1 MANLL
6 GQNIGTNYK
15 GILNLN
21 TLNGNLTT
29 TLEAITDGDGN
40 ASPLNLGTTSIR
52 FGGATGLF
60 WDNANNFL
68 GLGTS
73 SPSRTLTVSGNGARI
88 RDLNVGVTTQTSIGN
103 TNNIIANW
111 ATLGVG
117 IANGTALTASAM
129 LHVRGDGTNPI
140 ALFENGAGTSQFNI
154 QQSGVI
160 NFANQLQGPLLR
172 ASTNLACSAFTNQS
186 YNGTIWLTVNDTLST
201 LAFTTTT
208 INLSAGSTS
217 PRMYSYAYTINNSG
231 AQTGTAT
238 GIFLNATET
247 ALNGMSHNLMD
258 LQRGGVSQF
267 LVDRIGIVTAQA
279 FIGTSY
285 IRGRLLSTSGIQLLE
300 DTAGGTFNRL
310 QFGGTTNAFP
320 AIKRNGAQIDFRL
333 ADDSGYANI
342 NTGVIFGYTAG
353 GSPMVRFKLG
363 EISGGQGISTR
374 DGQFSIGF
382 TDANQN
388 AGVRFLAT
396 GSGVSYI
403 DGWSEGT
410 TKATNY
416 RVVFG
421 SRINNTGTSI
431 TGSTTA
437 ENGTPFVFGFD
448 VHDASAI
455 VQINSTTRGFLPPRM
470 TTTQKN
476 AITTPATGLV
486 LYDSTLNKLCV
497 YTGSAWETITSV

>member
-140 ALFENGAGTSQFNI
+140 ARFEDSAGTSSISINSAGNQITGTGTLGSATLSWVNSDRILFTSGIGGASATSFLFQNSSNFTATNGVPTLVQLSSTFSSASVGTSTPRVLNI
-154 QQSGVI
+154 EYTANYTNTQSG
-160 NFANQLQGPLLR
+160 
-172 ASTNLACSAFTNQS
+172 
-186 YNGTIWLTVNDTLST
+186 TL
-201 LAFTTTT
+201 
-208 INLSAGSTS
+208 
-217 PRMYSYAYTINNSG
+217 
-231 AQTGTAT
+231 T
-238 GIFLNATET
+238 GIRLNATET
-247 ALNGMSHNLMD
+247 ALNGMGHNLMD
-258 LQRGGVSQF
+258 LQVGGATRFRVNNVGNIIALNFAISR
-267 LVDRIGIVTAQA
+267 DGSTGADGNIVLSNTA
-279 FIGTSY
+279 GTSF
-285 IRGRLLSTSGIQLLE
+285 GILKL
-300 DTAGGTFNRL
+300 
-310 QFGGTTNAFP
+310 GGTTNSFP
-320 AIKRNGAQIDFRL
+320 AIKRNAAQIDFRL
-333 ADDSGYANI
+333 ADDSAFCNVNLGTTNI
-342 NTGVIFGYTAG
+342 NGNLL
-353 GSPMVRFKLG
+353 LG
-363 EISGGQGISTR
+363 DLLQP
-374 DGQFSIGF
+374 
-382 TDANQN
+382 
-388 AGVRFLAT
+388 
-396 GSGVSYI
+396 
-403 DGWSEGT
+403 
-410 TKATNY
+410 
-416 RVVFG
+416 
-421 SRINNTGTSI
+421 
-431 TGSTTA
+431 TGSTDMRLIIPTA
-437 ENGTPFVFGFD
+437 NRGLLINQDYSFT
-448 VHDASAI
+448 SAPSAL
-455 VQINSTTRGFLPPRM
+455 VEVRSTTKGFLPPRM